1 MNIAFPA
8 FFILLLILPGFLF
21 INRYEKK
28 ENLSLESKGIDATS
42 AQAVLVAIFLH
53 GIMLVISNSFGKA
66 INFTIISKLLTND
79 KLSIVELEKITT
91 NIPWV
96 LSYFS
101 TIFILA
107 YLSAITLQWIM
118 FTTNPTKESK
128 FAFNLPWYYELKG
141 KVNKADR
148 ADVIRLTCMV
158 VAGKDTYL
166 YKGYLEDFYLNSD
179 GTLDRIFISDVS
191 RRFLKNNSH
200 NNDPIKINITRMMI
214 KYEEICNLT
223 IDYCA
228 VLEE

>member
-28 ENLSLESKGIDATS
+28 ENFNLESKGLDATS

-53 GIMLVISNSFGKA
+53 GIMIIVSDLLGKA
-66 INFTIISKLLTND
+66 VNFTVIAKLLTND
-79 KLSIVELEKITT
+79 KLSAIELQKVTG
-91 NIPWV
+91 NIGWV
-96 LSYFS
+96 LCYFS
-101 TIFILA
+101 LIFILA
-107 YLSAITLQWIM
+107 YLSAVLLQFLM
-118 FTTNPTKESK
+118 FKANPTKESI

-141 KVNKADR
+141 KVNKAHS
-148 ADVIRLTCMV
+148 ADIMRLTCMV

-179 GTLDRIFISDVS
+179 GTLDRIFLSDVS

-200 NNDPIKINITRMMI
+200 NNDAIKINITRMMI
-214 KYEEICNLT
+214 KYDEICNLT

-228 VLEE
+228 VIED